1 MYFIYIPISFSGI
14 LLLSHHAPYRHAA
27 KKRNDIF
34 LYNHCILK
42 HGVMAMEIPKTK
54 QGIHKSRGGL
64 IRSFVTL
71 ERGSIMEITI
81 SGDFFLFP
89 EEAIFAILENLRGTP
104 AKRED
109 IQKNIEG

>member
-1 MYFIYIPISFSGI
+1 
-14 LLLSHHAPYRHAA
+14 
-27 KKRNDIF
+27 
-34 LYNHCILK
+34 
-42 HGVMAMEIPKTK
+42 MEIPKTK

-109 IQKNIEG
+109 IQKNIEGTYEKENINSPGTLPSDFTESIMKALEA